1 MSQSCLNKI
10 CELKTREGAITTLKI
25 SIVTDAKEETVAFID
40 GIFAEGMEVLLQTE
54 DEMRDAIGDINVLVP
69 GHINVDGDLVKS
81 GSNLKMIHCGT
92 GYNNVD
98 LSACTANNTYVA
110 VTPNVAAQSVAELVF
125 SCFLALAKKITT
137 FDAMMKSGNW
147 KTTDF
152 ISTPELKGKTLGIVG
167 YGNIGKASARIARGF
182 GMNLIAHDPFIE
194 ITDDDV
200 RSVSLD
206 ELLQESDFITLHVLL
221 TPETKGMMSTAQ
233 FEMMKDTAI
242 IANASRG
249 PVVDE
254 AAITEALKTRKI
266 GGACLDVYE
275 KEPLAANSEL
285 RELNNVILTPH
296 IAYCAD
302 EALAGRYQFFADN
315 CQRLIDGEAPNMAVN
330 GDEVNNG

>member
-1 MSQSCLNKI
+1 M
-10 CELKTREGAITTLKI
+10 ALKI
-25 SIVTDAKEETVAFID
+25 SIVTDAKEETAAFID
-40 GIFAEGMEVLLQTE
+40 GIFTEGMEVLLQTE
-54 DEMRDAIGDINVLVP
+54 DEMRDAIGEINVLVP
-69 GHINVDGDLVKS
+69 GHINVDGDLIKS
-81 GSNLKMIHCGT
+81 GLNLKMIHCGT

-98 LSACTANNTYVA
+98 LNACNANNTYVA

-125 SCFLALAKKITT
+125 ACFLALAKKITT
-137 FDAMMKSGNW
+137 FDAMMKSGSW

-152 ISTPELKGKTLGIVG
+152 ISTPELKGKTFGIVG

-221 TPETKGMMSTAQ
+221 TPESKGMMSTAQ
-233 FEMMKDTAI
+233 FEMMKETAI
-242 IANASRG
+242 IANACRG

-254 AAITEALKTRKI
+254 AAITEALKARKI

-285 RELNNVILTPH
+285 RGLDNVILTPH

>member
-1 MSQSCLNKI
+1 MSA
-10 CELKTREGAITTLKI
+10 LKV
-25 SIVTDAKEETVAFID
+25 SIVTSAKEETAAFIK
-40 GIFAEGMEVLLQTE
+40 GIFTDEMEVLLQTE
-54 DEMRDAIGDINVLVP
+54 SEMRDSIGEINVLVP
-69 GHINVDGDLVKS
+69 GHISVDADLIKS

-98 LSACTANNTYVA
+98 LDACNANGTYVA

-125 SCFLALAKKITT
+125 ASFLTLGKKIHT
-137 FDAMMKSGNW
+137 FDAMMKSGGW

-152 ISTPELKGKTLGIVG
+152 IGTPELKGKTLGIVG

-182 GMNLIAHDPFIE
+182 GMSLIAYDPHTD

-206 ELLQESDFITLHVLL
+206 ELLKESDFITLHVLL
-221 TPETKGMMSTAQ
+221 TPETKGMLSTAQ

-242 IANASRG
+242 IANACRG

-254 AAITEALKTRKI
+254 AAITEALKARKI
-266 GGACLDVYE
+266 GGACLDVFE

-285 RELNNVILTPH
+285 RELDNVILTPH

-302 EALAGRYQFFADN
+302 EALAGRFQFFADN
-315 CQRLIDGEAPNMAVN
+315 CQKIIDGETPNMAVN
-330 GDEVNNG
+330 ADAVS

>member
-1 MSQSCLNKI
+1 MS
-10 CELKTREGAITTLKI
+10 ALKI
-25 SIVTDAKEETVAFID
+25 SIVTNAKEETAAFID
-40 GIFAEGMEVLLQTE
+40 GIFTDGMEVLLQTE
-54 DEMRDAIGDINVLVP
+54 DEMRDSIVDINVLVP
-69 GHINVDGDLVKS
+69 GHISVDADLIKS

-98 LSACTANNTYVA
+98 LQACNSNGTYVA

-125 SCFLALAKKITT
+125 SCFLALAKKITN

-152 ISTPELKGKTLGIVG
+152 IGTPELKGKTLGIVG
-167 YGNIGKASARIARGF
+167 YGNIGKATARIARGF
-182 GMNLIAHDPFIE
+182 SMNLIAHDPHIE

-206 ELLQESDFITLHVLL
+206 ELLKESDFVTLHVLL

-233 FEMMKDTAI
+233 FEMMKETAI
-242 IANASRG
+242 IANACRG

-254 AAITEALKTRKI
+254 AAITEALAARKI

-275 KEPLAANSEL
+275 KEPLDANSKL
-285 RELNNVILTPH
+285 RELDNVILTPH

-302 EALAGRYQFFADN
+302 EALAARFQFFADN
-315 CQRLIDGEAPNMAVN
+315 CQKLIDGETPNMAVN
-330 GDEVNNG
+330 GDDVTNG

>member
-1 MSQSCLNKI
+1 M
-10 CELKTREGAITTLKI
+10 
-25 SIVTDAKEETVAFID
+25 
-40 GIFAEGMEVLLQTE
+40 LQTE
-54 DEMRDAIGDINVLVP
+54 SEIRDSIGDINVLVP
-69 GHINVDGDLVKS
+69 GHITVDADLIKN
-81 GSNLKMIHCGT
+81 GTNLKMIHCGT

-98 LSACTANNTYVA
+98 LDACTANGTYVA

-125 SCFLALAKKITT
+125 ASFLALAKKITT
-137 FDAMMKSGNW
+137 FDSMMKSGGW

-152 ISTPELKGKTLGIVG
+152 INTPELKGKTLGIVG
-167 YGNIGKASARIARGF
+167 YGNIGKAAARIARGF
-182 GMNLIAHDPFIE
+182 SMNLIAHDPHIE

-200 RSVSLD
+200 RSVSLE
-206 ELLQESDFITLHVLL
+206 ELLKESDFITLHVLL

-254 AAITEALKTRKI
+254 EAITEALTARKI

-275 KEPLAANSEL
+275 KEPLAGNSKL
-285 RELNNVILTPH
+285 RELDNVILTPH

-302 EALAGRYQFFADN
+302 EALAARFQFFAEN
-315 CQRLIDGEAPNMAVN
+315 CQKLIDGETPNMAVN
-330 GDEVNNG
+330 GDDVNNG

>member
-1 MSQSCLNKI
+1 MSG
-10 CELKTREGAITTLKI
+10 LKV
-25 SIVTDAKEETVAFID
+25 SIVTNSKEDTAAFID
-40 GIFAEGMEVLLQTE
+40 GIFTDGMEVLLQTE
-54 DEMRDAIGDINVLVP
+54 DEMRESVGEINVLVP
-69 GHINVDGDLVKS
+69 GHIKVDGDLIKS

-98 LSACTANNTYVA
+98 LDACNVNGTYVA

-125 SCFLALAKKITT
+125 ACFLALAKKITT
-137 FDAMMKSGNW
+137 FDGMMKSGSW

-182 GMNLIAHDPFIE
+182 GMNLIAHDPYIE

-221 TPETKGMMSTAQ
+221 TPETKSMMSTAQ

-242 IANASRG
+242 IANACRG

-254 AAITEALKTRKI
+254 AAITEALKVRKI

-285 RELNNVILTPH
+285 RELDNVILTPH

-315 CQRLIDGEAPNMAVN
+315 CQRLIDGEAPNMVVN
-330 GDEVNNG
+330 GDEANNG

>member
-1 MSQSCLNKI
+1 MSN
-10 CELKTREGAITTLKI
+10 LKV
-25 SIVTDAKEETVAFID
+25 SIVTDAKEETASFTK
-40 GIFAEGMEVLLQTE
+40 GIFSDAMEVMLQTE
-54 DEMRDAIGDINVLVP
+54 SEVRDSIGDINVLVP
-69 GHINVDGDLVKS
+69 GHITVDADLIKN
-81 GSNLKMIHCGT
+81 GTNLKMIHCGT

-98 LSACTANNTYVA
+98 LDACTANGTYVA

-125 SCFLALAKKITT
+125 ASFLALAKKITT
-137 FDAMMKSGNW
+137 FDSMMKSGGW

-152 ISTPELKGKTLGIVG
+152 INTPELKGKTLGIVG
-167 YGNIGKASARIARGF
+167 YGNIGKAAARIARGF
-182 GMNLIAHDPFIE
+182 SMNLIAHDPHIE

-200 RSVSLD
+200 RSVSLE
-206 ELLQESDFITLHVLL
+206 ELLKESDFITLHVLL

-254 AAITEALKTRKI
+254 EAITEALTARKI

-275 KEPLAANSEL
+275 KEPLAGNSKL
-285 RELNNVILTPH
+285 RELDNVILTPH

-302 EALAGRYQFFADN
+302 EALAARFQFFAEN
-315 CQRLIDGEAPNMAVN
+315 CQKLIDGETPNMAVN
-330 GDEVNNG
+330 GDDVNNG

>member
-1 MSQSCLNKI
+1 MS
-10 CELKTREGAITTLKI
+10 ALKI
-25 SIVTDAKEETVAFID
+25 SIVTDAKEETAAFID
-40 GIFAEGMEVLLQTE
+40 GIFTEGMEVLLQTE
-54 DEMRDAIGDINVLVP
+54 DEMRDAIGEINVLVP
-69 GHINVDGDLVKS
+69 GHIKVDGDRIKS

-98 LSACTANNTYVA
+98 LNACNANNTYLA

-125 SCFLALAKKITT
+125 ACFLALAKKITT
-137 FDAMMKSGNW
+137 FDGMMKSGSW

-182 GMNLIAHDPFIE
+182 GMNLIAHDPYIE

-242 IANASRG
+242 IANACRG

-254 AAITEALKTRKI
+254 AAITEALKARKI

-275 KEPLAANSEL
+275 NEPLAANSEL
-285 RELNNVILTPH
+285 RELDNVILTPH
-296 IAYCAD
+296 IAYCAN

-315 CQRLIDGEAPNMAVN
+315 CQRLIDGEAPNRAVN

>member
-1 MSQSCLNKI
+1 MS
-10 CELKTREGAITTLKI
+10 ALKI
-25 SIVTDAKEETVAFID
+25 SIVTNAKEETAAFID
-40 GIFAEGMEVLLQTE
+40 GIFTDGMEVLLQTE
-54 DEMRDAIGDINVLVP
+54 DEMRGSITDINVLVP
-69 GHINVDGDLVKS
+69 GHISVDADLIKS

-98 LSACTANNTYVA
+98 LEACTSNGTYVA

-125 SCFLALAKKITT
+125 SCFLALAKKITN

-152 ISTPELKGKTLGIVG
+152 IGTPELKGKTLGIVG
-167 YGNIGKASARIARGF
+167 YGNIGKATARIARGF
-182 GMNLIAHDPFIE
+182 SMNLIAHDPHIE

-206 ELLQESDFITLHVLL
+206 ELLKESDFVTLHVLL

-233 FEMMKDTAI
+233 FEMMKETAI
-242 IANASRG
+242 IANACRG

-254 AAITEALKTRKI
+254 AAITEALAARKI

-275 KEPLAANSEL
+275 KEPLDANSKL
-285 RELNNVILTPH
+285 RELDNVILTPH

-302 EALAGRYQFFADN
+302 EALAARFQFFADN
-315 CQRLIDGEAPNMAVN
+315 CQKLIDGETPNMAVN
-330 GDEVNNG
+330 GDDVTNG

>member
-1 MSQSCLNKI
+1 MS
-10 CELKTREGAITTLKI
+10 ALKI
-25 SIVTDAKEETVAFID
+25 SIVTDAKEETAAFID
-40 GIFAEGMEVLLQTE
+40 GIFTDGMEVLLQTE
-54 DEMRDAIGDINVLVP
+54 DEMRAAIGEINVLVP
-69 GHINVDGDLVKS
+69 GHIKVDGNLIKS

-98 LSACTANNTYVA
+98 LDACNANGTYVA

-125 SCFLALAKKITT
+125 ACFLALAKKITT
-137 FDAMMKSGNW
+137 FNAMMKSGSW

-182 GMNLIAHDPFIE
+182 GMNLIAHDPYIE

-242 IANASRG
+242 IANACRG

-254 AAITEALKTRKI
+254 AAITEALKVRKI

-285 RELNNVILTPH
+285 RELDNVILTPH

-315 CQRLIDGEAPNMAVN
+315 CQRLIDGEATNMVVN

>member
-1 MSQSCLNKI
+1 MS
-10 CELKTREGAITTLKI
+10 ALKI
-25 SIVTDAKEETVAFID
+25 SIVTDAKEETAAFID
-40 GIFAEGMEVLLQTE
+40 GIFTDGMEVLLQTE
-54 DEMRDAIGDINVLVP
+54 DEMRDAIGEINVLVP
-69 GHINVDGDLVKS
+69 GHIKIDGDLIKS

-98 LSACTANNTYVA
+98 LDACKVNGTYVA

-125 SCFLALAKKITT
+125 ACFLALAKKITT
-137 FDAMMKSGNW
+137 FDAMMKSGSW

-182 GMNLIAHDPFIE
+182 GMNLIAHDPYIE

-242 IANASRG
+242 IANACRG

-254 AAITEALKTRKI
+254 AAITEALKVRKI

-285 RELNNVILTPH
+285 RELDNVILTPH

-315 CQRLIDGEAPNMAVN
+315 CQRLIDGEAPNMVVN
-330 GDEVNNG
+330 GDEANNG